1 MLLQKNPWD
10 KIVGNIALK
19 EGEYPGTK
27 DVTRFRQAL
36 QNKKIDASK
45 GVEANLDKI

>member
-1 MLLQKNPWD
+1 
-10 KIVGNIALK
+10 LK